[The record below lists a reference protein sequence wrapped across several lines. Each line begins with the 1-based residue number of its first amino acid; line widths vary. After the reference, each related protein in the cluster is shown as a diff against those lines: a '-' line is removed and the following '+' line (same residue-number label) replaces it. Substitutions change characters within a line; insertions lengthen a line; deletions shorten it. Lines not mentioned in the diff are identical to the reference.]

1 MTESWRVAY
10 LAALRAGDRRGALAV
25 VDAARAAGLDL
36 ATLYLEV
43 FQPSLREIGLLWQD
57 NQISVAEEHL
67 ATAVTQIA
75 MARLYDGV
83 CGTAVPNGR
92 TLLAACA
99 ATERHEVGLRMVC
112 DLLELEGWDARYLG
126 AAVPEDSLVDMV
138 LSRQPDAVALSA
150 SIAPHLPQLRA
161 LIRAVRAACGTAAPF
176 IVVGG
181 RPFLDDETLAER
193 LGADA
198 MARDASEAARCLR
211 ERFA

>member
-1 MTESWRVAY
+1 MSESWRAAY

-25 VDAARAAGLDL
+25 VDAARADGLSL

-57 NQISVAEEHL
+57 NKISVAEEHL

-75 MARLYDGV
+75 MARLYDGF

-126 AAVPEDSLVDMV
+126 AAVPEDALVGMV
-138 LSRQPDAVALSA
+138 LSRQPDAIALSA
-150 SIAPHLPQLRA
+150 SISPHLPQLRA
-161 LIRAVRAACGTAAPF
+161 MIRAVRAACGERAPF
-176 IVVGG
+176 IIVGG
-181 RPFLDDETLAER
+181 RPFLEDEALAER
-193 LGADA
+193 VGADA

>member
-10 LAALRAGDRRGALAV
+10 LAALRAGDRRAALAV

-43 FQPSLREIGLLWQD
+43 FQPSLREIGRLWQD

-75 MARLYDGV
+75 MARLYDGF
-83 CGTAVPNGR
+83 CGTTLPNGR

-126 AAVPEDSLVDMV
+126 AAVPEDSLVGMV

-161 LIRAVRAACGTAAPF
+161 LIRAVRVACGKAAPF
-176 IVVGG
+176 IIVGG
-181 RPFLDDETLAER
+181 RPFLEDETLAQR

-198 MARDASEAARCLR
+198 MAHDASEAARCLR